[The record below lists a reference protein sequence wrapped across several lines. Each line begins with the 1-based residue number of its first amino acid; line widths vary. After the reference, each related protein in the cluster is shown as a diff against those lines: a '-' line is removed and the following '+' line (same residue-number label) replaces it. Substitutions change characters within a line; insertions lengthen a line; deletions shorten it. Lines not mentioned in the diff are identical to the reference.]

1 LFSGPLYTIYKAL
14 SAVKL
19 AGCLTQRQTKAVPV
33 FWIATEDHDFPEV
46 AKAEFIARDCK
57 LAQVEV
63 SAALHQE
70 GQPVGRVVIDSSIDA
85 VVGQLIELL
94 PSSEFTPDVEA
105 IVRDA
110 LTAEAHKGGIDVM
123 APGDVAAEMAN
134 ATAMLAEPFTGR
146 TAGAEKQFARPRSFR
161 FERDAE
167 NRIVAAFEE

>member
-1 LFSGPLYTIYKAL
+1 MDHRVITAL
-14 SAVKL
+14 LEA
-19 AGCLTQRQTKAVPV
+19 
-33 FWIATEDHDFPEV
+33 IIPEV
-46 AKAEFIARDCK
+46 KDHSANLVAPIKDEIEKLTGRLGQLEAR
-57 LAQVEV
+57 
-63 SAALHQE
+63 
-70 GQPVGRVVIDSSIDA
+70 QPERGEKGEPGVPTIE
-85 VVGQLIELL
+85 QLIEAIGALH
-94 PSSEFTPDVEA
+94 VEA

-110 LTAEAHKGGIDVM
+110 LTAESHKGGIDVL

>member
-1 LFSGPLYTIYKAL
+1 MDHRVVTAL
-14 SAVKL
+14 LEAIIPEVKDHSANLVAPIKDELEKL
-19 AGCLTQRQTKAVPV
+19 AGRLGELEVRAPERGEKGEPGAPTLEQ
-33 FWIATEDHDFPEV
+33 ITE
-46 AKAEFIARDCK
+46 AIG
-57 LAQVEV
+57 
-63 SAALHQE
+63 ALH
-70 GQPVGRVVIDSSIDA
+70 
-85 VVGQLIELL
+85 
-94 PSSEFTPDVEA
+94 VEA

-110 LTAEAHKGGIDVM
+110 LTAESHKGGIDVL

>member
-1 LFSGPLYTIYKAL
+1 MK
-14 SAVKL
+14 
-19 AGCLTQRQTKAVPV
+19 
-33 FWIATEDHDFPEV
+33 ENEV
-46 AKAEFIARDCK
+46 AALIRGLTPGIRECVDDAVTPFRDELEKLVSRLGELEARQPERGEK
-57 LAQVEV
+57 GEPGLPTIEQITEAIG
-63 SAALHQE
+63 ALH
-70 GQPVGRVVIDSSIDA
+70 
-85 VVGQLIELL
+85 
-94 PSSEFTPDVEA
+94 VEA

-110 LTAEAHKGGIDVM
+110 LTAEAHKGGIDVL

>member
-1 LFSGPLYTIYKAL
+1 MDHRVITAL
-14 SAVKL
+14 LEA
-19 AGCLTQRQTKAVPV
+19 
-33 FWIATEDHDFPEV
+33 IIPEV
-46 AKAEFIARDCK
+46 KDHSANLVAPIKDEIEKLTGRLGELEARQPERGEK
-57 LAQVEV
+57 GEPGLPTIEQITEAIG
-63 SAALHQE
+63 ALH
-70 GQPVGRVVIDSSIDA
+70 
-85 VVGQLIELL
+85 
-94 PSSEFTPDVEA
+94 VEA

-110 LTAEAHKGGIDVM
+110 LTAEAHKGGIDVL

>member
-1 LFSGPLYTIYKAL
+1 MDHRVITAL
-14 SAVKL
+14 LEAIIPEVKDHSANLVAPIKDEIEKL
-19 AGCLTQRQTKAVPV
+19 AGRLGELEARAPERGEKGEPGVPT
-33 FWIATEDHDFPEV
+33 IE
-46 AKAEFIARDCK
+46 
-57 LAQVEV
+57 
-63 SAALHQE
+63 
-70 GQPVGRVVIDSSIDA
+70 
-85 VVGQLIELL
+85 QLIEAIGALH
-94 PSSEFTPDVEA
+94 VEA

-110 LTAEAHKGGIDVM
+110 LTAESHKGGIDVV

>member
-1 LFSGPLYTIYKAL
+1 MDHRVITAL
-14 SAVKL
+14 LEA
-19 AGCLTQRQTKAVPV
+19 
-33 FWIATEDHDFPEV
+33 IIPEV
-46 AKAEFIARDCK
+46 KDHSANLVTPIKDELEKLTGRLGELEAR
-57 LAQVEV
+57 
-63 SAALHQE
+63 
-70 GQPVGRVVIDSSIDA
+70 QPERGEKGEPGTPTIE
-85 VVGQLIELL
+85 QLIEAISALH
-94 PSSEFTPDVEA
+94 VEA

-110 LTAEAHKGGIDVM
+110 LTAESHKGGIDVL

>member
-1 LFSGPLYTIYKAL
+1 MDHRVITAL
-14 SAVKL
+14 LEA
-19 AGCLTQRQTKAVPV
+19 
-33 FWIATEDHDFPEV
+33 IIPEV
-46 AKAEFIARDCK
+46 KDHSANLVAPIRDVLEK
-57 LAQVEV
+57 
-63 SAALHQE
+63 
-70 GQPVGRVVIDSSIDA
+70 VVDR
-85 VVGQLIELL
+85 LIELEAREPVRGEKGEPGAPTIEQVTEAL
-94 PSSEFTPDVEA
+94 GALHVEA

-110 LTAEAHKGGIDVM
+110 LTAEAHKGGIDVL

>member
-1 LFSGPLYTIYKAL
+1 M
-14 SAVKL
+14 
-19 AGCLTQRQTKAVPV
+19 
-33 FWIATEDHDFPEV
+33 DH
-46 AKAEFIARDCK
+46 
-57 LAQVEV
+57 
-63 SAALHQE
+63 
-70 GQPVGRVVIDSSIDA
+70 RVVTALLEGIIPQVKEYSDRLVTPIKDELEKLTGRLGELEA
-85 VVGQLIELL
+85 RPPERGEKGEPGIPTIEQLIEAIGALH
-94 PSSEFTPDVEA
+94 VEA

-110 LTAEAHKGGIDVM
+110 LTAESHKGGIDVL

>member
-1 LFSGPLYTIYKAL
+1 MDHRVITAL
-14 SAVKL
+14 LEA
-19 AGCLTQRQTKAVPV
+19 
-33 FWIATEDHDFPEV
+33 IIPEV
-46 AKAEFIARDCK
+46 KDHSANLVAPIKDEIEK
-57 LAQVEV
+57 L
-63 SAALHQE
+63 
-70 GQPVGRVVIDSSIDA
+70 VGRLGELEARQPERGEKGEPGVPTIE
-85 VVGQLIELL
+85 QLIEAISALH
-94 PSSEFTPDVEA
+94 VEA

-110 LTAEAHKGGIDVM
+110 LTAESHKGGIDVL